1 MDSLYFIGKAQF
13 HQLATHISLY
23 HEDMSDAYKHLST
36 DALLAAGLK
45 PHKFTFWNVPMMSGY
60 LGKTVPL
67 DIHGGY
73 VMVDEEKVMPMAT
86 SYGMLRYALLTSA
99 VRAKEGGRWRY
110 DFFTM
115 NATLAIGTAA
125 GFGLLSFGRRRIG
138 WMRRRPVGSVVVSF
152 MACLATTVLARQTIK
167 SLGIGIVQA
176 QNSHKKALN
185 RLHCV
190 DCLEDVNT
198 YTLKQIEELKAQ
210 QLPQQ
215 PGMPPP
221 PEEHVRR
228 FKKGV
233 EMQCRLLETDMDEVR
248 IIRKWAAGSLCDVHQ
263 HLREDPTGYKEPHGL
278 TLLAS
283 DRTRA
288 AERPPL
294 VTETP
299 DKKGRAV
306 GKEEEAPSR

>member
-1 MDSLYFIGKAQF
+1 MDSLFFIGKAQF

-23 HEDMSDAYKHLST
+23 HEDMSEGYKFLST
-36 DALLAAGLK
+36 DALVAAGLK

-67 DIHGGY
+67 DIHGGH
-73 VMVDEEKVMPMAT
+73 VVIDEEKVMTMAT

-110 DFFTM
+110 DFTTM
-115 NATLAIGTAA
+115 NATLAIGAA
-125 GFGLLSFGRRRIG
+125 TGFALLSFGRKRFG
-138 WMRRRPVGSVVVSF
+138 WMRRHPIGCIAVSF
-152 MACLATTVLARQTIK
+152 AAGLFTTVAARQGIK
-167 SLGIGIVQA
+167 GLGLGIVQA

-198 YTLKQIEELKAQ
+198 YTRHQIEELREQ

-228 FKKGV
+228 FKKNV

-263 HLREDPTGYKEPHGL
+263 HLREDPQGYKEPHGL
-278 TLLAS
+278 VLLAA
-283 DRTRA
+283 DRANATT
-288 AERPPL
+288 RPPL
-294 VTETP
+294 TAEQQQRE
-299 DKKGRAV
+299 KKAV
-306 GKEEEAPSR
+306 KQ

>member
-23 HEDMSDAYKHLST
+23 HEDMSDGYKHLST
-36 DALLAAGLK
+36 EALAAVGLT
-45 PHKFTFWNVPMMSGY
+45 PHRFTFWRVPMMSGY

-73 VMVDEEKVMPMAT
+73 VMIDEEKVMPMAT

-110 DFFTM
+110 DFMTM
-115 NATLAIGTAA
+115 NTTLLIGSAA
-125 GFGLLSFGRRRIG
+125 GFGLLSFGRKRIA
-138 WMRRRPVGSVVVSF
+138 WMRRRPIGSIVVSF
-152 MACLATTVLARQTIK
+152 AACLATTVVARQLIK

-176 QNSHKKALN
+176 QNSHKKAL
-185 RLHCV
+185 RCLRCI

-198 YTLKQIEELKAQ
+198 YTQHQIEELRAQ

-233 EMQCRLLETDMDEVR
+233 EMQCALLQTDMDEVR
-248 IIRKWAAGSLCDVHQ
+248 LIRKWAGGSLCEAHQ
-263 HLREDPTGYKEPHGL
+263 HLRGDPQGYAGPRGIV
-278 TLLAS
+278 LLES
-283 DRTRA
+283 DRVRA
-288 AERPPL
+288 AERTPL
-294 VTETP
+294 VTSGDET
-299 DKKGRAV
+299 KKKKSSSTA
-306 GKEEEAPSR
+306 A

>member
-1 MDSLYFIGKAQF
+1 MDSLYFISKAQF

-23 HEDMSDAYKHLST
+23 HEDMSAGYKHLST
-36 DALLAAGLK
+36 DALMAVGLK
-45 PHKFTFWNVPMMSGY
+45 PHKFTYWNVPMMSGY

-110 DFFTM
+110 DFMTM
-115 NATLAIGTAA
+115 NITLAAGSAA
-125 GFGLLSFGRRRIG
+125 GFGLLSFGRKRIG
-138 WMRRRPVGSVVVSF
+138 WMRHHPIGSVMVSF
-152 MACLATTVLARQTIK
+152 AACLSTTVIARQGIK
-167 SLGIGIVQA
+167 ELGIGIVQA

-185 RLHCV
+185 NLHCV

-198 YTLKQIEELKAQ
+198 YTLNQIEELKAQ
-210 QLPQQ
+210 QIPQQ

-221 PEEHVRR
+221 PEEYVKR

-233 EMQCRLLETDMDEVR
+233 EMQCKLLETDMDEVR
-248 IIRKWAAGSLCDVHQ
+248 LIRKWARGSLCDVHQ
-263 HLREDPTGYKEPHGL
+263 HLREDPAGYKEPHGIA
-278 TLLAS
+278 LLAS
-283 DRTRA
+283 DRARA

-294 VTETP
+294 ATEP
-299 DKKGRAV
+299 DDAKRTSAKK
-306 GKEEEAPSR
+306 

>member
-23 HEDMSDAYKHLST
+23 HEDMSAGYKHLST
-36 DALLAAGLK
+36 DAVMAVGLK
-45 PHKFTFWNVPMMSGY
+45 PHKFTYWNVPMMSGY

-73 VMVDEEKVMPMAT
+73 VMIDEEKVMPMAT

-110 DFFTM
+110 DFMTM
-115 NATLAIGTAA
+115 NSTLAIGTAA
-125 GFGLLSFGRRRIG
+125 GFGLLSFGRKRIG
-138 WMRRRPVGSVVVSF
+138 WMRRHPVGSVMASF
-152 MACLATTVLARQTIK
+152 VACLTTTVIARQGIK
-167 SLGIGIVQA
+167 ALGIGIVQA
-176 QNSHKKALN
+176 QNSHKRALN
-185 RLHCV
+185 CLHCV

-210 QLPQQ
+210 QIPQQ
-215 PGMPPP
+215 AGMPPP
-221 PEEHVRR
+221 PEEYVRR

-233 EMQCRLLETDMDEVR
+233 EMQCRLLETDMEEVR
-248 IIRKWAAGSLCDVHQ
+248 LIRKWAGASLCDVHQ
-263 HLREDPTGYKEPHGL
+263 HLRDDPMGYTEPHGL
-278 TLLAS
+278 VLLAS
-283 DRTRA
+283 DRARA

-294 VTETP
+294 APKP
-299 DKKGRAV
+299 DDDKGIRPA
-306 GKEEEAPSR
+306 KN